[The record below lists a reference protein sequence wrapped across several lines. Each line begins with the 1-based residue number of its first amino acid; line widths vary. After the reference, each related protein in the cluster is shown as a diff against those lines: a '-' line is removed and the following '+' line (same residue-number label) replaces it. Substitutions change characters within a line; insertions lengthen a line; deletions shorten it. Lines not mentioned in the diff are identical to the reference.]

1 MWAVVAI
8 GVAAGAQPPPTVRPP
23 TTMTV
28 QKQTTVKKVEVF
40 TPLTL
45 KRPPSPAD
53 QNRVERVDGL
63 SSQPW
68 YKTIGP
74 RPGWSA
80 FPSPEQQDPAFNL
93 FWFGATPR

>member
-1 MWAVVAI
+1 
-8 GVAAGAQPPPTVRPP
+8 
-23 TTMTV
+23 MTV
-28 QKQTTVKKVEVF
+28 QKQTTVKKVVVF

-45 KRPPSPAD
+45 KRPLAPAD
-53 QNRVERVDGL
+53 PNRVERVDGL

-80 FPSPEQQDPAFNL
+80 FPSPEQQDPALNL
-93 FWFGATPR
+93 FWVGDQPR